1 MEHDFPASGSRNQW
15 PWRKESRKDCYC
27 KKYLTKFA
35 CWVFCVCTKYCWKSL
50 PKNNFIDLGFRGC
63 GFREIDFLIIETFA
77 FKWESPPSYSRWLTL
92 PGWIPKKSSRTQQY
106 YSYVNF
112 ICHPKLLSIHE
123 LLFGLRT
130 NFLNETKQ
138 NTLSNPRALHGIF
151 RNIWNQ

>member
-1 MEHDFPASGSRNQW
+1 MIEISCQWGHAWKTATKNLHLKSNQNH
-15 PWRKESRKDCYC
+15 C
-27 KKYLTKFA
+27 KYMNLYLTFPRVSLKLFY
-35 CWVFCVCTKYCWKSL
+35 KSWKRL
-50 PKNNFIDLGFRGC
+50 
-63 GFREIDFLIIETFA
+63 LIIETFA

-138 NTLSNPRALHGIF
+138 NTLSKPRALHGIF
-151 RNIWNQ
+151 RNIWNE